1 LHRNMSVPR
10 LINVLLGEQFDLSKL
25 RVVTST
31 GAVLSEELYD
41 WFYKIAFPRDAQLV
55 SMSGGTDIAGC
66 CTYMLPLEVIIGC
79 GTDDEGIVVAGTPL
93 LPVYRGEI
101 QAKALVDIFDIAQV
115 EHVSVEQTG
124 EPGELVCKKPF
135 PSQPLAFHGTG
146 GREKYMSSYFERF
159 GVGFWCQ
166 GDFVQRVGATGG
178 LLMLGR
184 S

>member
-1 LHRNMSVPR
+1 MSVPR

-101 QAKALVDIFDIAQV
+101 QAKALGMAVDIFDIAQV

-135 PSQPLAFHGTG
+135 PSQPIAFHGTG

-159 GVGFWCQ
+159 GVGVWCQ